1 MNFNNKKT
9 RRIVAIVVMAVI
21 VANVFM
27 SVIGAMVATS
37 ILPLLG

>member
-21 VANVFM
+21 VA
-27 SVIGAMVATS
+27 MVATS
-37 ILPLLG
+37 ILPVLG